1 MLTKVN
7 LIAIDPG
14 YREFGMAHFVGR
26 QLTDFAVKSLRRPR
40 RTNYA
45 VLKDVMLRLL
55 CEKKPD
61 AIAIEINSPTGI
73 AFGSPVM
80 IVIRRILAMT
90 SKCSV
95 PVFGFAVNTVR
106 KTVCGDG
113 RASKRTIAK
122 VVTAQFPELRAYF
135 NSDRRWRQRY
145 YQNMFDAVAV
155 GLTYLAMAKERKLFD
170 YEVSQKQIDQ

>member
-14 YREFGMAHFVGR
+14 HREFGMAHFIGR
-26 QLTDFAVKSLRRPR
+26 QLIDFGVKSLRRPR

-45 VLKDVMLRLL
+45 VLNDVMLRLL
-55 CEKKPD
+55 SDKKPD
-61 AIAIEINSPTGI
+61 AIAIQLTNLAGTAGK
-73 AFGSPVM
+73 SPVM
-80 IVIRRILAMT
+80 IVIRKTLIMA

-95 PVFGFAVNTVR
+95 PVFGFAVNTVK

-122 VVTAQFPELRAYF
+122 VVTTQFPELRAYHD
-135 NSDRRWRQRY
+135 SDRRWRLRY
-145 YQNMFDAVAV
+145 YQNLFDAVAV
-155 GLTYLAMAKERKLFD
+155 GLTYLATAKERRLSH
-170 YEVSQKQIDQ
+170 YEISRKQIDQ